1 MGYQEPTICQ
11 PTEEGLHKYCLRC
24 GRLLKN
30 VDARRK
36 GYGAVCEK
44 KIKHES
50 RSKLF

>member
-1 MGYQEPTICQ
+1 MEYQDQAIRQ

-30 VDARRK
+30 VDVRRK

-44 KIKHES
+44 KMKHES